1 MEKKVNKK
9 NAKPLKIKKRVSDG
23 IVNIHS
29 TYNNTIITVTDIKG
43 NTIAWQSAGTI
54 GYKGTKK
61 STPYAAKIATE
72 KCMEIVKPVGLKTLI
87 IYTKGIGPGKSS
99 AVKTIREMEF
109 EIKLIKDITPS
120 PFNGCRLKKRLR
132 K

>member
-1 MEKKVNKK
+1 M
-9 NAKPLKIKKRVSDG
+9 AKKRNVANKTVKIRKKISEG

-29 TYNNTIITVTDIKG
+29 TYNNTIITVTDVKG

-61 STPYAAKIATE
+61 STPYAAKLATD
-72 KCMEIVKPVGLKTLI
+72 KCMDIIKQTGMKVLT
-87 IYTKGIGPGKSS
+87 IYTKGLGPGKSS
-99 AVKTIREMEF
+99 SVKAIREMDF
-109 EIKLIKDITPS
+109 EIKLIKDITPI
-120 PFNGCRLKKRLR
+120 PFNGCRLKKSLR